1 MVKNFLTSFIVLIF
15 SILILSGISY
25 AAVIF
30 VDDDA
35 DPSVADGS
43 IDYPYV
49 DIKSGIEAASDGD
62 TVMVLEGTYV
72 ISAYPSK
79 TPKNLCLSSKKGP
92 NFTIIDASN
101 SPSPIAIFAGPG
113 WVISGFKFINVGYG
127 LENDGY
133 ACAIW
138 NDNRG
143 EGDAALD
150 YVNEICNNVF
160 IEPNMRAIW
169 VQQKTRVLIHHNV
182 FIRPKANGI
191 ISYGFIDVYNNTFY
205 NEQGLSPW
213 GDSGCILQL
222 ADPNVDTIGVA
233 DVRNNIFANSSVG
246 LRGNDMAVVRESNN
260 LYWNNSTDTMNIDES
275 EGGDVF
281 ADPLFMNVDGEDFR
295 IACGS
300 PAIDA
305 GVDVGL
311 PYEGDA
317 PEIGAYEGSGILMTI
332 YVDASADTAT
342 ADGTAEHPYPGI
354 DMACSAAVDG
364 ATILVA
370 PGVYGNAY
378 IDPPRPKN
386 LTIKSTDGPEVT
398 VIDGSETVSGFG
410 IVIRA
415 GEGWVIDGFKFI
427 NIGSMFGPDEWCG
440 YACGVYNANPDTNS
454 VNVVRNCIFVEP
466 HKRGV
471 WVQKNTKVLMDHNV
485 FIKCGANA
493 VMSYGFV
500 DFYNNTV
507 VGTDTLSPYGDNSG
521 FYQAGDNNSDG
532 VAKVK
537 NNIFAYNSRGVVRM
551 GDSFLY
557 SSNNLYYENVVDTVG
572 ITSDGGNNVFA
583 DPMFVNADGGD
594 FRLVYGSP
602 AIDAGVD
609 VGLPYEGD
617 APEIGAYEGS
627 GVEVGIAEESK
638 LPRKFSLRQNY
649 PNPFNPTTMIGFD
662 IPEKAHVKVVI
673 YDILGCEVRTLVD
686 EEMVPGRYS
695 IIWDGTNNAGELV
708 PSGVYIY
715 SFMSKDY
722 RSTKK
727 MILVR

>member
-1 MVKNFLTSFIVLIF
+1 M
-15 SILILSGISY
+15 
-25 AAVIF
+25 
-30 VDDDA
+30 
-35 DPSVADGS
+35 ADGT
-43 IDYPYV
+43 IEHPYA

-62 TVMVLEGTYV
+62 TVMVMEGTYV
-72 ISAYPSK
+72 ISAYPST
-79 TPKNLCLSSKKGP
+79 TPKNLFLISEKGP
-92 NFTIIDASN
+92 ESTIIDAS
-101 SPSPIAIFAGPG
+101 SAPASIAIFAGPG
-113 WVISGFKFINVGYG
+113 WIISGFKFINVGYG
-127 LENDGY
+127 QENNGY

-150 YVNEICNNVF
+150 YVNEICNNIFV
-160 IEPNMRAIW
+160 EPNMRAIW
-169 VQQKTRVLIHHNV
+169 VQQKTKVSIHHNV
-182 FIRPKANGI
+182 FIRPMANGI

-205 NEQGLSPW
+205 GEQGLSPW
-213 GDSGCILQL
+213 GDSGCIFQA

-233 DVRNNIFANSSVG
+233 IVRNNIFANSSVG
-246 LRGNDMAVVRESNN
+246 LWGSAMAIIKESNN
-260 LYWNNSTDTMNIDES
+260 LYWNNTTDTVNIDES
-275 EGGDVF
+275 YGGDVF

-295 IACGS
+295 VACGS

-311 PYEGDA
+311 PYYGAGPD
-317 PEIGAYEGSGILMTI
+317 IGAYEILTTI

-342 ADGTAEHPYPGI
+342 ADGAPEHPYPGI
-354 DMACSAAVDG
+354 DMACMAAVDG

-378 IDPPRPKN
+378 ISPPRPRN
-386 LTIKSTDGPEVT
+386 LTIKSIEGPDVT
-398 VIDGSETVSGFG
+398 IIDGSKAVSGFG

-440 YACGVYNANPDTNS
+440 YACGVYNANSDTNS

-466 HKRGV
+466 HKRGI
-471 WVQKNTKVLMDHNV
+471 WVQKNTKVKVDHNIFV
-485 FIKCGANA
+485 KPGANG

-507 VGTDTLSPYGDNSG
+507 VGTDTLSPYGDNAG
-521 FYQAGDNNSDG
+521 FYQTGDGGSNG

-537 NNIFAYNSRGVVRM
+537 NNIFVGNSRGVVRT
-551 GDSFLY
+551 GDSFVY
-557 SSNNLYYENVVDTVG
+557 SSHNLYYENGVDTLG
-572 ITSDGGNNVFA
+572 ITADYGNNVFA
-583 DPMFVNADGGD
+583 DPMFVNAEAGD
-594 FRLVYGSP
+594 FRLVVGSP

-609 VGLPYEGD
+609 VSLPYEGS
-617 APEIGAYEGS
+617 APEIGWYEGP
-627 GVEVGIAEESK
+627 GVKVGIKGESEPPK
-638 LPRKFSLRQNY
+638 EFSLKQNY
-649 PNPFNPTTMIGFD
+649 PNPFNPVTVIGFD
-662 IPEKAHVKVVI
+662 IPKETRVKIVI

-686 EEMVPGRYS
+686 KEMVPGRYS
-695 IIWDGTNNAGELV
+695 IIWDGTNNAGKLV

-715 SFMSKDY
+715 RFISRDY

-727 MILVR
+727 MILMR